1 MASQYG
7 NLGIVYKARG
17 DLDRAEEMHRKSLE
31 LFTSIGSK
39 PMIEKAES
47 LIAALKHGDGR
58 VEVHPVRNMRDSVP
72 ARRAPGDE

>member
-1 MASQYG
+1 MVSDYG
-7 NLGIVYKARG
+7 NLGNVYRIRG
-17 DLDRAEEMHRKSLE
+17 DLDRAEEMYRKPLE
-31 LFTSIGSK
+31 SFVLIGSR
-39 PMIEKAES
+39 PVIEKVES